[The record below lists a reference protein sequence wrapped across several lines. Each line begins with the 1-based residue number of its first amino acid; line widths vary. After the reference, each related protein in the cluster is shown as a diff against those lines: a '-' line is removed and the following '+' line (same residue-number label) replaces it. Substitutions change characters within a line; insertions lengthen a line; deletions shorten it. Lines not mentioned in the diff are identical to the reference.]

1 MKQNIYDD
9 PKFFEGYSQMR
20 RHESGLNMAVDQ
32 PAMRSLLPPL
42 TNKRVLDLGCGFG
55 KMCRYAIEQGA
66 DANGNLTSD
75 GTNTYTWDARNH
87 LSAIS
92 GAAPG
97 SFAYVY
103 DALNRRVSKSVAG
116 NTTQFLYD
124 RLNPVQELQSGSASA
139 NLLTGLNLDEYFQR
153 TDSAGT
159 RDLLTDALGSTWGLA
174 DSSGT
179 VQSGYSYQPFGSV
192 TPSGTTGPNPYQYTG
207 RENDS
212 GAGPFEGDLYY
223 NRARYYSPVLQRFM
237 SQDPIGF
244 GGGDTNLYGYVRND
258 PINWTDPLGLTVS
271 IYMQDPDFPEIHQI
285 FPEVYQA
292 YQKVKS
298 TPTGSRICRQLE
310 DSPREYLIVPTLE
323 ATSAFSPDSGLITIN
338 PTTLPPGDLDATLAH
353 ELGHASGIMDEQQD
367 VDQVEKQI
375 RKELG
380 EPVVRQRYYD
390 LP

>member
-9 PKFFEGYSQMR
+9 PKFFAGYSQLR

-42 TNKRVLDLGCGFG
+42 TNKHVLDLGCGFG
-55 KMCRYAIEQGA
+55 KMCLYAIEQGA

-124 RLNPVQELQSGSASA
+124 GLNPVQELQSGSASA
-139 NLLTGLNLDEYFQR
+139 NLLTGLNIDEYFQR

-179 VQSGYSYQPFGSV
+179 LQTRVQLPAVRVRDAVGHNEHQPVSIHRAGERQRRRPV
-192 TPSGTTGPNPYQYTG
+192 RG
-207 RENDS
+207 R
-212 GAGPFEGDLYY
+212 
-223 NRARYYSPVLQRFM
+223 PVLQ
-237 SQDPIGF
+237 SG
-244 GGGDTNLYGYVRND
+244 
-258 PINWTDPLGLTVS
+258 TVL
-271 IYMQDPDFPEIHQI
+271 QPGVA
-285 FPEVYQA
+285 EVYE
-292 YQKVKS
+292 S
-298 TPTGSRICRQLE
+298 GSARVCGRRPQSLRLCLRR
-310 DSPREYLIVPTLE
+310 S
-323 ATSAFSPDSGLITIN
+323 
-338 PTTLPPGDLDATLAH
+338 
-353 ELGHASGIMDEQQD
+353 
-367 VDQVEKQI
+367 
-375 RKELG
+375 G
-380 EPVVRQRYYD
+380 EPS
-390 LP
+390 